1 MDFYQRSL
9 MTGMKTRKN
18 KQQIRAAIRKLSAL
32 FLCAGL
38 LLSGLALPAAAE
50 AAASAVKPDTWAA
63 VDGLGRTVSQYQD
76 VGDIREGKYV
86 GMFYWTWHY
95 DFAKSTSALN
105 ITEIISQYP
114 EARNDYTHE
123 AWGRNTGG
131 KYFFWDKPMFDYY
144 INTDE
149 YVVRKHAE
157 MLADAGVDVI
167 FFDCTNGTYLWQPAY
182 ETVFEVLHRR
192 ASRASIPRR
201 LRSC

>member
-1 MDFYQRSL
+1 
-9 MTGMKTRKN
+9 MKTRKS

-105 ITEIISQYP
+105 ITEIISQ
-114 EARNDYTHE
+114 
-123 AWGRNTGG
+123 
-131 KYFFWDKPMFDYY
+131 
-144 INTDE
+144 
-149 YVVRKHAE
+149 
-157 MLADAGVDVI
+157 
-167 FFDCTNGTYLWQPAY
+167 
-182 ETVFEVLHRR
+182 
-192 ASRASIPRR
+192 
-201 LRSC
+201 